1 MTWLVV
7 SLIGVVLVVGALV
20 GWYASY
26 PVVRGSARHAR
37 LRGTIE
43 GTMTIIAA
51 ILFVLVAGC
60 MLAPMAW
67 HVPSQTVPPRLRQK
81 TRLTAILA
89 VTATVA
95 WYGAL
100 LGVIHI
106 TDSDSI
112 TLYAFFLRWICV
124 TVWLLL
130 APKAVMAIYMAW
142 RRNVRK
148 EPVKD

>member
-7 SLIGVVLVVGALV
+7 SLIGVVLVVGAVV
-20 GWYASY
+20 GWYESY

-43 GTMTIIAA
+43 GAMTIIAA
-51 ILFVLVAGC
+51 VLFVFVAGC

-67 HVPSQTVPPRLRQK
+67 HVPSQTVPPRLRHK

-95 WYGAL
+95 WYGAF
-100 LGVIHI
+100 LGMIHV
-106 TDSDSI
+106 TDPDSM
-112 TLYAFFLRWICV
+112 TLNAFFLLWVCV

-130 APKAVMAIYMAW
+130 TPKAVMAIYMA
-142 RRNVRK
+142 RRSNVRK
-148 EPVKD
+148 EPAKY